1 MPADTQQR
9 PEKEF
14 SLRTSSGGVRGTNSS
29 LRWSAAQSDTG
40 SFDSAKGF
48 ARESHHS
55 AQDDTR
61 EGAKKD
67 ANLFRALA
75 AAGQR
80 LAEIHVHYE

>member
-29 LRWSAAQSDTG
+29 LRWLAAQSDTG
-40 SFDSAKGF
+40 SFDSAKEF

-55 AQDDTR
+55 AKMTR
-61 EGAKKD
+61 VKG
-67 ANLFRALA
+67 
-75 AAGQR
+75 
-80 LAEIHVHYE
+80 